1 MTRKKGSE
9 RLTQFATRAIHVGQ
23 EPESATGAIT
33 VPIFQTSTFAQSAP
47 GIHKGYDYSRTD
59 NPTRTALQTALA
71 SLETAE
77 YCLAFSSGMGAA
89 ATAMLLFKRGDHVVC
104 SRDGYGG
111 TDGLFRAVLHRF
123 GVTVSFVVSC

>member
-1 MTRKKGSE
+1 MARKKAGGH
-9 RLTQFATRAIHVGQ
+9 LTQFATRAIHVGQ

-71 SLETAE
+71 SLVPAE
-77 YCLAFSSGMGAA
+77 
-89 ATAMLLFKRGDHVVC
+89 
-104 SRDGYGG
+104 
-111 TDGLFRAVLHRF
+111 
-123 GVTVSFVVSC
+123 

>member
-1 MTRKKGSE
+1 MARKKGGGP
-9 RLTQFATRAIHVGQ
+9 LTQFATRAIHVGQ

-33 VPIFQTSTFAQSAP
+33 VPIFHTSSFGERAP

-71 SLETAE
+71 SLETAQ

-89 ATAMLLFKRGDHVVC
+89 ATAMLLFKRGDHVVS
-104 SRDGYGG
+104 SRDVYGG
-111 TDGLFRAVLHRF
+111 TYRL
-123 GVTVSFVVSC
+123 